1 MKCQKY
7 IARCYRVYQHERN
20 ESVSFFVNFQRRRE
34 AKMAIFK
41 LSSIFKKLERFGI
54 F

>member
-1 MKCQKY
+1 MY
-7 IARCYRVYQHERN
+7 IARRYRVYQHERN
-20 ESVSFFVNFQRRRE
+20 ENASISVNFQWRRE

-41 LSSIFKKLERFGI
+41 LSSILKKLERFGI

>member
-1 MKCQKY
+1 MIYQKY

-20 ESVSFFVNFQRRRE
+20 EHALFLSILNRGRK

-41 LSSIFKKLERFGI
+41 LSSILKKLERFGI

>member
-7 IARCYRVYQHERN
+7 IARCYHVYQYERN
-20 ESVSFFVNFQRRRE
+20 ESASSLE

-41 LSSIFKKLERFGI
+41 LSSSLKKLERFGI